1 MTKEL
6 DFEAIKN
13 AAESHRADMTRF
25 LRAMISHP
33 SESCEEGEVVACIKA
48 EMENLGYD
56 EVKVDGLGNVM
67 GFMGEGD
74 KIIAIDSHIDT
85 VGIGNIENWDADPYE
100 GYETDEIIYGRGG
113 SDQEG
118 GMASATYAAKMMK
131 DMGLIPEGYKI
142 MVVGTVQEEDC
153 DGMCWQYIVNK
164 DFQGQEDARSKIE
177 FVVSTEPTDGGIYRG
192 HRGRMEIR
200 VDVKGVSC
208 HGSAPERGDN
218 AIYKMADILQDVRAL
233 NENPADE
240 TVEIKG
246 LVKMLDPKYNPEHF
260 EDARFLGRGTCTTSQ
275 IFYTSPSR
283 CAVADSC
290 SISIDRRMTAG
301 ETWDSC
307 LREIE
312 ELPSVKKYG
321 DDVKVSMYMYDRPAW
336 TGEVYETECFFPTWI
351 NKESAAHVQALVD
364 AHHALW
370 GDKRIGH
377 ADADQKRD
385 AMHLR
390 DGRPLTDKWTFSTNG
405 VAIQGRYGI
414 PCVGFGPGA
423 ESQAHAPNEITWKMD
438 LVTCAALYAAVPGNY
453 KEENK
458 TADVSQFR
466 AGKTNNNIQ

>member
-1 MTKEL
+1 MNTNL
-6 DFEAIKN
+6 NYDQIK
-13 AAESHRADMTRF
+13 AAAAAYGKDMTAF

-33 SESCEEGEVVACIKA
+33 SESCEEKEVVACIKA
-48 EMENLGYD
+48 EMEKLNFD
-56 EVKVDGLGNVM
+56 KVEVDGLGNVIGWM
-67 GFMGEGD
+67 GDGD

-85 VGIGNIENWDADPYE
+85 VGIGNIDNWDADPYQ
-100 GYETDEIIYGRGG
+100 GYETEDIIFGRGG

-118 GMASATYAAKMMK
+118 GMASAVYGAKIMK
-131 DMGLIPEGYKI
+131 DLGLIPEGYKI
-142 MVVGTVQEEDC
+142 MVVGSVQEEDC
-153 DGMCWQYIVNK
+153 DGMCWQYIYNK
-164 DFQGQEDARSKIE
+164 DKIVPE
-177 FVVSTEPTDGGIYRG
+177 FVISTEPTDGGIYRG

-233 NENPADE
+233 NENDAE
-240 TVEIKG
+240 EGTEIKG
-246 LVKMLDPKYNPEHF
+246 LVKMLDPKYNPDHY

-307 LREIE
+307 LQEIRD
-312 ELPSVKKYG
+312 LPSVKKYG
-321 DDVKVSMYMYDRPAW
+321 DDVKVSMYMYDRPSW
-336 TGEVYETECFFPTWI
+336 TGEVYETECYFPTWI

-364 AHHALW
+364 AHKALY
-370 GDKRIGH
+370 GDERIG
-377 ADADQKRD
+377 AES

-390 DGRPLTDKWTFSTNG
+390 HRPLTDKWTFSTNG

-423 ESQAHAPNEITWKMD
+423 ESQAHAPNEITWKQD
-438 LVTCAALYAAVPGNY
+438 LVTCAAVYVAAVNLY
-453 KEENK
+453 DESKK
-458 TADVSQFR
+458 TDDVAQFR
-466 AGKTNNNIQ
+466 AGKTNNDIL

>member
-1 MTKEL
+1 
-6 DFEAIKN
+6 
-13 AAESHRADMTRF
+13 
-25 LRAMISHP
+25 
-33 SESCEEGEVVACIKA
+33 
-48 EMENLGYD
+48 
-56 EVKVDGLGNVM
+56 
-67 GFMGEGD
+67 
-74 KIIAIDSHIDT
+74 
-85 VGIGNIENWDADPYE
+85 
-100 GYETDEIIYGRGG
+100 
-113 SDQEG
+113 
-118 GMASATYAAKMMK
+118 MASATYGAKIMK
-131 DMGLIPEGYKI
+131 DLGLIPAGYKI
-142 MVVGTVQEEDC
+142 MVVGSVQEEDC
-153 DGMCWQYIVNK
+153 DGMCWHYIVNK
-164 DFQGQEDARSKIE
+164 FFPAKGIKKEQVE

-200 VDVKGVSC
+200 VDVHGVSC

-233 NENPADE
+233 NENPADDS
-240 TVEIKG
+240 VAVKG
-246 LVKMLDPKYNPEHF
+246 LVKMLDPKYNPDHY

-307 LREIE
+307 LQEIRD
-312 ELPSVKKYG
+312 LPSVKKYG
-321 DDVKVSMYMYDRPAW
+321 DDVKVSMYMYDRPSW
-336 TGEVYETECFFPTWI
+336 TGEVYETECYFPTWI

-370 GDKRIGH
+370 GDERIGY
-377 ADADQKRD
+377 ADADQARD

-390 DGRPLTDKWTFSTNG
+390 TGRPLTDKWTFSTNG

-423 ESQAHAPNEITWKMD
+423 ESQAHAPNEITWKGD
-438 LVTCAALYAAVPGNY
+438 LVTCAALYAAVPGLY
-453 KEENK
+453 REENK

-466 AGKTNNNIQ
+466 AGKTDNDIQ

>member
-1 MTKEL
+1 M
-6 DFEAIKN
+6 DFEAIK
-13 AAESHRADMTRF
+13 AAAQGYQADMTRF
-25 LRAMISHP
+25 LREMISHP
-33 SESCEEGEVVACIKA
+33 SESCEEKEVVHCIKA
-48 EMENLGYD
+48 EMEKLGYD
-56 EVKVDGLGNVM
+56 AVEVDGLGNVI
-67 GFMGEGD
+67 GWMGEGD
-74 KIIAIDSHIDT
+74 KIIAFDSHIDT

-200 VDVKGVSC
+200 VDVHGVSC

-233 NENPADE
+233 NENPADDS
-240 TVEIKG
+240 VEVKG
-246 LVKMLDPKYNPEHF
+246 LVKMLDPKYNPDHY

-307 LREIE
+307 LQEIRD
-312 ELPSVKKYG
+312 LPSVKKYG
-321 DDVKVSMYMYDRPAW
+321 DDVKVSMYMYDRPSW
-336 TGEVYETECFFPTWI
+336 TGEVYETECYFPTWI

-370 GDKRIGH
+370 GDERIGY
-377 ADADQKRD
+377 ADADQARD

-390 DGRPLTDKWTFSTNG
+390 TGRPLTDKWTFSTNG

-423 ESQAHAPNEITWKMD
+423 ESQAHAPNEITWKGD
-438 LVTCAALYAAVPGNY
+438 LVTCAALYAAVPGLY

-466 AGKTNNNIQ
+466 AGKTDNDIQ

>member
-1 MTKEL
+1 MN
-6 DFEAIKN
+6 FEAIK
-13 AAESHRADMTRF
+13 ASAESYKADMCKF
-25 LRAMISHP
+25 LRAMIAIP
-33 SESCEEGEVVACIKA
+33 SESCEEEGVVKCIEA
-48 EMENLGYD
+48 EMKRLNFD
-56 EVKVDGLGNVM
+56 KVEIDGLGNVI
-67 GFMGEGD
+67 GWMGEGE

-85 VGIGNIENWDADPYE
+85 VGIGNIHNWEHDPYQ
-100 GYETDEIIYGRGG
+100 GYETDDIIYGRGG

-118 GMASATYAAKMMK
+118 GMASAVYGARIMK
-131 DMGLIPEGYKI
+131 DLDLIPKGYKI
-142 MVVGTVQEEDC
+142 MVVGSVQEEDC

-164 DFQGQEDARSKIE
+164 YFPSKEEARKQIE
-177 FVVSTEPTDGGIYRG
+177 FVISTEPTDGGIYRG

-218 AIYKMADILQDVRAL
+218 AIYKMADILQEVRAL
-233 NENPADE
+233 NENNDDDG
-240 TVEIKG
+240 TEIKG
-246 LVKMLDPKYNPEHF
+246 LVKMLNPKYNPEHW

-290 SISIDRRMTAG
+290 AISIDRRMTAG

-307 LREIE
+307 LQEIRD
-312 ELPSVKKYG
+312 LPAVKKYG

-336 TGEVYETECFFPTWI
+336 TGTVYETECFFPTWI
-351 NKESAAHVQALVD
+351 NKESAAHVQALID

-377 ADADQKRD
+377 ADSDAYKD

-390 DGRPLTDKWTFSTNG
+390 EGRPLTDKWTFSTNC
-405 VAIQGRYGI
+405 VSIQGRYGI

-423 ESQAHAPNEITWKMD
+423 ESWAHAPNEITWKQD
-438 LVTCAALYAAVPGNY
+438 LVTCAALYAAVPGLY

-458 TADVSQFR
+458 SADVTEFR
-466 AGKTNNNIQ
+466 QSLTDNEIQ

>member
-6 DFEAIKN
+6 DFDAIK
-13 AAESHRADMTRF
+13 ATAESHRADMTRF

-48 EMENLGYD
+48 EMESLGYD

-153 DGMCWQYIVNK
+153 DGMCWQYIYNK
-164 DFQGQEDARSKIE
+164 DGIKPE
-177 FVVSTEPTDGGIYRG
+177 FVISTEPTDGGIYRG

-200 VDVKGVSC
+200 VDMHGVSC

-218 AIYKMADILQDVRAL
+218 AIHKMAEVLLNVRDL
-233 NENPADE
+233 NENDAGDDKE
-240 TVEIKG
+240 VKG
-246 LVKMLDPKYNPEHF
+246 LVKMLDPKYNPEHW

-290 SISIDRRMTAG
+290 AISIDRRMTAG
-301 ETWDSC
+301 ETYQSC
-307 LREIE
+307 LKEIE
-312 ELPSVKKYG
+312 DLPACKKYAK
-321 DDVKVSMYMYDRPAW
+321 DVKVSMYMYDRPAW
-336 TGEVYETECFFPTWI
+336 TGHVYETECFFPTWI
-351 NKESAAHVQALVD
+351 NKETAPHVQALVD
-364 AHHALW
+364 AHHNLW
-370 GDKRIGH
+370 GDKRLMPTEL
-377 ADADQKRD
+377 AASKRE
-385 AMHLR
+385 
-390 DGRPLTDKWTFSTNG
+390 GRPLTDKWTFSTNG
-405 VAIQGRYGI
+405 VSIQGRYGI

-423 ESQAHAPNEITWKMD
+423 ESQAHAPNEVTFKQD
-438 LVTCAALYAAVPGNY
+438 LVTCAALYAAVPGLY
-453 KEENK
+453 KPENK
-458 TADVSQFR
+458 DGSATSFR
-466 AGKTNNNIQ
+466 QELTGNDIK